1 MEELEPG
8 HAVVVSDYMMKLTFQ
23 KLYEP
28 QRDRFGKKGVSLHGM
43 MFLFKEGDMGLV
55 TEYHDTFSVPD
66 DTQSWFCSESCLE
79 ECAKAFKSLHPN
91 IESVTLSSDNGSHYK
106 NTSLVLWLRQFYSLI

>member
-55 TEYHDTFSVPD
+55 TEYHDTFSESD
-66 DTQSWFCSESCLE
+66 DIQNCFFSASCLE
-79 ECAKAFKSLHPN
+79 ECAKTFKSLHPN
-91 IESVTLSSDNGSHYK
+91 IERVTLWSDNGPHYK
-106 NTSLVLWLRQFYSLI
+106 N